1 MGTPL
6 LMGAQPDL
14 NYVLVE
20 GWAGGETTVA
30 AYGNGQFAAACGKE
44 QTRGARYL
52 QVAWLL
58 AE

>member
-30 AYGNGQFAAACGKE
+30 TYGNGQFAAACGKE

-52 QVAWLL
+52 
-58 AE
+58 